1 VQRDLACEELWAQS
15 RSRSRARR
23 EAAAAA
29 AGVKLPARSLSVAAL
44 VAVSGATVAGVTAI
58 QAGSADQAVA
68 AVVKSRGSDVRE
80 LQRKLGVPADGV
92 FGPVTERTLKR
103 WQRAHG
109 LVADGIAGPNTR
121 AAMGLGAG
129 PVLKRKAGGKRS
141 AHRSRGHSHAGGG
154 VRALQRRI
162 GVPADGVFGPATE
175 AALKRWQRTHGLVAD
190 GIAGPNTRSKLGLG
204 PGPILKRGGSRAG
217 GGSGS
222 STLKAVIRA
231 ANRIA
236 SYPYK
241 YGGGH
246 GSFRDSGYDCSGSVS
261 YALHGGGLLRSPL
274 DSGDFMRYG
283 APGRGR
289 YITIYANPG
298 HVYMV
303 VNGRRYDTSARFET
317 GGSRWTS
324 TMRSSSGYVVRHPRG
339 L

>member
-1 VQRDLACEELWAQS
+1 MQRDLACEEVWAQS
-15 RSRSRARR
+15 LARSRARR
-23 EAAAAA
+23 EAAGAAT
-29 AGVKLPARSLSVAAL
+29 GVKLPARSLSVAAL
-44 VAVSGATVAGVTAI
+44 VAVSGAAVAGVTAI

-68 AVVKSRGSDVRE
+68 AVVKSRGSDVRA
-80 LQRKLGVPADGV
+80 LQRKLGVSADGV
-92 FGPVTERTLKR
+92 FGPVTERALKR

-121 AAMGLGAG
+121 AAMGLGPG
-129 PVLKRKAGGKRS
+129 PVLKRKSGGKRS
-141 AHRSRGHSHAGGG
+141 AHRSRGHSRSGGG

-175 AALKRWQRTHGLVAD
+175 AALKRWQRAHGLLAD

-204 PGPILKRGGSRAG
+204 PGPILKRGGSRSGG
-217 GGSGS
+217 GGSA
-222 STLKAVIRA
+222 LKAVIRA
-231 ANRIA
+231 ANQIA
-236 SYPYK
+236 SAPYK

-246 GSFRDSGYDCSGSVS
+246 GSFNDSGYDCSGSVS

-317 GGSRWTS
+317 GGSRWTN
-324 TMRSSSGYVVRHPRG
+324 TMRSSAGYTVRHPPG

>member
-15 RSRSRARR
+15 LARSRARR

-44 VAVSGATVAGVTAI
+44 VAVTGATAAGVTAL
-58 QAGSADQAVA
+58 QASSADQAVA

-92 FGPVTERTLKR
+92 FGPVTERALKR

-129 PVLKRKAGGKRS
+129 PVLKRRSGAKRS
-141 AHRSRGHSHAGGG
+141 AQRSRGHSRRGGG

-162 GVPADGVFGPATE
+162 GVTADGVFGPATE
-175 AALKRWQRTHGLVAD
+175 AALKRWQRAHGLVAD
-190 GIAGPNTRSKLGLG
+190 GIAGPNTRAELGLG
-204 PGPILKRGGSRAG
+204 PGPVLRRGGSRAG
-217 GGSGS
+217 GGSES
-222 STLKAVIRA
+222 STLKAVIQA

-236 SYPYK
+236 SHPYK

-246 GSFRDSGYDCSGSVS
+246 GSFHDSGYDCSGSVS

-317 GGSRWTS
+317 GGSRWTN
-324 TMRSSSGYVVRHPRG
+324 TMRSSEGYVVRHPRG

>member
-1 VQRDLACEELWAQS
+1 M
-15 RSRSRARR
+15 
-23 EAAAAA
+23 
-29 AGVKLPARSLSVAAL
+29 
-44 VAVSGATVAGVTAI
+44 
-58 QAGSADQAVA
+58 
-68 AVVKSRGSDVRE
+68 RE

-92 FGPVTERTLKR
+92 FGPVTERALKR

-121 AAMGLGAG
+121 AAIRARRRPGAQAQG
-129 PVLKRKAGGKRS
+129 RRQAQRPALAR
-141 AHRSRGHSHAGGG
+141 HSRRGGG

-175 AALKRWQRTHGLVAD
+175 AGKRWQRSHGLLAD

-204 PGPILKRGGSRAG
+204 PGPILKRGGSRQG

-236 SYPYK
+236 SHPYK

-303 VNGRRYDTSARFET
+303 VNGRRATTRARASRR
-317 GGSRWTS
+317 GSRRTS
-324 TMRSSSGYVVRHPRG
+324 TMRSSSGYVVRHPRYG
-339 L
+339 SSRERAPRRARPAVRARRVPRAA

>member
-1 VQRDLACEELWAQS
+1 M
-15 RSRSRARR
+15 
-23 EAAAAA
+23 
-29 AGVKLPARSLSVAAL
+29 
-44 VAVSGATVAGVTAI
+44 SGATVAGVTAI

-92 FGPVTERTLKR
+92 FGPVTERALKR

-141 AHRSRGHSHAGGG
+141 AQRSHGHSRRGGG

-175 AALKRWQRTHGLVAD
+175 AALKRWQRSHGLLAD

-204 PGPILKRGGSRAG
+204 PGPILKRGGSRAEARQRFIDAEG
-217 GGSGS
+217 RDPCRQPDREPPLQVRRWPRQLPRLGLRLLGVSLLRPSRG
-222 STLKAVIRA
+222 RA
-231 ANRIA
+231 AALAARLGRLHA
-236 SYPYK
+236 LRSTGPRPL
-241 YGGGH
+241 H
-246 GSFRDSGYDCSGSVS
+246 HDLRQPRSR
-261 YALHGGGLLRSPL
+261 LHGRERAPLRHERAL
-274 DSGDFMRYG
+274 RD
-283 APGRGR
+283 
-289 YITIYANPG
+289 
-298 HVYMV
+298 
-303 VNGRRYDTSARFET
+303 

-339 L
+339 F